1 MADPVVT
8 TDTLRLYRRDT
19 ERWTV
24 FSFEGD
30 EKPLHEDVSTVFGQ
44 LTPPEEVDAKPVC
57 VVVSELRSP
66 NSRML
71 AGVVSLLAKRDGTP
85 RRVALAGPTKGW
97 LDMLDIL
104 GVRSSFVIVDDA
116 EELVSEA

>member
-1 MADPVVT
+1 MAEPVVA
-8 TDTLRLYRRDT
+8 TDTLRLFRRDT
-19 ERWTV
+19 QRWTV

-44 LTPPEEVDAKPVC
+44 LTPPEEVDARPVC
-57 VVVSELRSP
+57 VVVSELKQP

-71 AGVVSLLAKRDGTP
+71 AALVSLLAKRDGTP
-85 RRVALAGPTKGW
+85 RRVALAGATKEW

-104 GVRSSFVIVDDA
+104 GVRSSFVFVDDA
-116 EELVSEA
+116 EDLVSEE